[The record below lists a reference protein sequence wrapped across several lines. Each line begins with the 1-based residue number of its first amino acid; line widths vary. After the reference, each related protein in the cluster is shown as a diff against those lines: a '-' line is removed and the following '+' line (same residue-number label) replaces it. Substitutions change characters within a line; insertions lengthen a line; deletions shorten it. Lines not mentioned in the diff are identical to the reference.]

1 MPQALAAGVRKPP
14 REETAIWARWPGRV
28 GRHPQLWGF
37 ELWADAV
44 RARCPS
50 RGLYSL
56 NPSRWEMN
64 GMCSQGIRAASM
76 CTSAGSRP
84 WAKPSFG
91 SPESQKLGSKNRATS
106 MTSRQM
112 KDSGLPASSKY
123 RRTFSDS
130 LYARARLN
138 GNLELSRR
146 IISFVTHDEQK
157 SLRCMKSHGCVRVS
171 HPLRPCDRV
180 GHAASSN
187 PGGQTL
193 DALIKPVPIVSKSLD
208 EIGMM
213 KVDVVAEELTAHWMV
228 AELVNASASAQMT

>member
-1 MPQALAAGVRKPP
+1 MPGEACVSRMGAEVHSLTRRRRSIGMFFLKVFGCRPRRTMPQALAAGVRKPP

-56 NPSRWEMN
+56 NPSRWGMN
-64 GMCSQGIRAASM
+64 GMCSQGIRAASK

-84 WAKPSFG
+84 RAKPSFG

-112 KDSGLPASSKY
+112 KDSGLPGSSKY
-123 RRTFSDS
+123 RRDS
-130 LYARARLN
+130 VNRHQFDGEAGTTLPRPRDAWPVQRKPTKPP
-138 GNLELSRR
+138 S
-146 IISFVTHDEQK
+146 
-157 SLRCMKSHGCVRVS
+157 VS
-171 HPLRPCDRV
+171 
-180 GHAASSN
+180 
-187 PGGQTL
+187 
-193 DALIKPVPIVSKSLD
+193 
-208 EIGMM
+208 
-213 KVDVVAEELTAHWMV
+213 
-228 AELVNASASAQMT
+228 